1 MEMKVILRFQISGEH
16 LDSGK
21 TASNDEKIGGTISKY
36 TILLISFFNSTSY
49 DGNKA
54 YKVQKM
60 CDEKCDLWK

>member
-1 MEMKVILRFQISGEH
+1 MEMKVILRFKISGER

-21 TASNDEKIGGTISKY
+21 TASNDEKIGGAVSKY
-36 TILLISFFNSTSY
+36 TILLISFFNSTFY

-60 CDEKCDLWK
+60 CDGKCD